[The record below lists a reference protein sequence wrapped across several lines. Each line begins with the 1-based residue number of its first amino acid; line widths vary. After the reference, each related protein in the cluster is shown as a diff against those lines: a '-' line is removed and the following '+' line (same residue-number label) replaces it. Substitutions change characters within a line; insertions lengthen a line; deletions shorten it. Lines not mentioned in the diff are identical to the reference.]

1 MKKAVCVI
9 FVVMGLLLVFS
20 GCSDPKAPIQQSSI
34 GSSILPPS
42 SSEAALSK
50 ENAPEESD
58 GNIAID
64 IDLTKLSSTMIFSEI
79 YNIMMN
85 PTDYL
90 GKTIRMEGTFKVY
103 PIPELERNC
112 YVVVVPDATA
122 CCEQGFEF
130 QWEGE
135 HRYPEDY
142 PAELSEIQITGV
154 LDSYIAED
162 YPYYYLLVD
171 DIIMK

>member
-1 MKKAVCVI
+1 MKKLVCVI
-9 FVVMGLLLVFS
+9 FVVMGMLLVFI

-34 GSSILPPS
+34 GSSILSSS

-122 CCEQGFEF
+122 CCE
-130 QWEGE
+130 
-135 HRYPEDY
+135 
-142 PAELSEIQITGV
+142 
-154 LDSYIAED
+154 
-162 YPYYYLLVD
+162 
-171 DIIMK
+171 